1 MMQLRGSPLTQ
12 RLLFWLDEFQWL
24 RLYIW
29 RLRVRVLGL
38 IDFHYTFHQLVAD
51 IEREMTTFLCSEC
64 GKRFTEKATL
74 SVHQSRAHDKTSY
87 SCDECDTDVIGK
99 VALNHH
105 KRRHKTPVVR
115 NLQKKNKCDICP
127 YESADKSHAQTKSWF
142 RHFREREKCEGGW
155 QIPV

>member
-1 MMQLRGSPLTQ
+1 M
-12 RLLFWLDEFQWL
+12 
-24 RLYIW
+24 
-29 RLRVRVLGL
+29 GL

-51 IEREMTTFLCSEC
+51 IEREMTTFLWSEC
-64 GKRFTEKATL
+64 GKSFTEKATL

-99 VALNHH
+99 VALNNH

-127 YESADKSHAQTKSWF
+127 YESADKSHVN
-142 RHFREREKCEGGW
+142 RHKKQALRR
-155 QIPV
+155 

>member
-1 MMQLRGSPLTQ
+1 M
-12 RLLFWLDEFQWL
+12 
-24 RLYIW
+24 
-29 RLRVRVLGL
+29 GL

-64 GKRFTEKATL
+64 GKSFTEKATL

-105 KRRHKTPVVR
+105 KRRHKTPVVI

-127 YESADKSHAQTKSWF
+127 YENFETFWIADPLSKRGSHAVSL
-142 RHFREREKCEGGW
+142 
-155 QIPV
+155 

>member
-1 MMQLRGSPLTQ
+1 MAFLGAMMQLRGSPLTQ

-24 RLYIW
+24 
-29 RLRVRVLGL
+29 
-38 IDFHYTFHQLVAD
+38 DFHYTFHQLVAD

-64 GKRFTEKATL
+64 GKSFTEKATL

-99 VALNHH
+99 VALNNH

-127 YESADKSHAQTKSWF
+127 YESADKSHVNRHKEAGPRTKA
-142 RHFREREKCEGGW
+142 
-155 QIPV
+155 

>member
-1 MMQLRGSPLTQ
+1 M
-12 RLLFWLDEFQWL
+12 
-24 RLYIW
+24 
-29 RLRVRVLGL
+29 GL

-64 GKRFTEKATL
+64 GKSFTEKATL

-99 VALNHH
+99 VALNNH

-115 NLQKKNKCDICP
+115 NLQKKKNATYVLTKVQL
-127 YESADKSHAQTKSWF
+127 SQMSTDKKAGARTKA
-142 RHFREREKCEGGW
+142 
-155 QIPV
+155 

>member
-1 MMQLRGSPLTQ
+1 M
-12 RLLFWLDEFQWL
+12 
-24 RLYIW
+24 
-29 RLRVRVLGL
+29 GL

-64 GKRFTEKATL
+64 GKSLTEKATL
-74 SVHQSRAHDKTSY
+74 SIHQSRAHDKTSY

-99 VALNHH
+99 VALNNH

-127 YESADKSHAQTKSWF
+127 YESADKSHAGAQTKSKTNTCVVNALKHLIW
-142 RHFREREKCEGGW
+142 
-155 QIPV
+155 PST